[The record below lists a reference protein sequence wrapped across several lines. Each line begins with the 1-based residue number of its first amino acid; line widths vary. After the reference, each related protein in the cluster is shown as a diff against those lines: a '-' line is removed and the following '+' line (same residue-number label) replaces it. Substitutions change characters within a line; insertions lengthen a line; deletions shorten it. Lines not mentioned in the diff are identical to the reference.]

1 MKVDKR
7 MMQLTFSVTCFK
19 PLSLPLDSDAPGR
32 KASFNGGQYKGTNIK
47 RKIHILPQLAKT
59 SHTTVSRLLFYS
71 SYITPIESIQ
81 HLGTE

>member
-32 KASFNGGQYKGTNIK
+32 KALSMV
-47 RKIHILPQLAKT
+47 
-59 SHTTVSRLLFYS
+59 VS
-71 SYITPIESIQ
+71 IEVRISREKF
-81 HLGTE
+81 TYYPN